1 MTNIESRVTRVCTFT
16 PVAFGH
22 LKTFQLGFQ
31 LQADE
36 LEPGRTVTNSETLG
50 RIIHAYAQ
58 MGLVAAR
65 MEMSIPAL
73 CSALWEG
80 DLLITRPSPEALI

>member
-16 PVAFGH
+16 PTAFAN
-22 LKTFQLGFQ
+22 LKTFQRGFQ

-36 LEPGRTVTNSETLG
+36 LEPGRAVTNSETLG
-50 RIIHAYAQ
+50 RIMHGYYLIS
-58 MGLVAAR
+58 LIAAR

-80 DLLITRPSPEALI
+80 DLLITRPTSTEG